1 MTIKVGTNQT
11 NQADCPTPIEPEAT
25 TPPKAEEA
33 KPSAAEARKAHDE
46 MGWSD
51 KLFDTAGR
59 IKDLAG
65 DVFDDGLTVG
75 NALEAADIA
84 VDSVKQIPVIGD
96 NWISAG
102 ADDLTD
108 VLVDAHEQ
116 IVENGKSPLE
126 LLGDVPGAMERVADR
141 TNEKLREY
149 FGDEAPQMASSFE
162 DIDWNATL
170 AMTTLPQNHIK
181 AITGTLLAA
190 TEVLRENEKN
200 IEFLKDTNIGKKQ
213 LDILD
218 TLGEVAGAGIT
229 MGIGTFFPPS
239 YLLVAT
245 DGGGVGE
252 RIVNYTKET
261 LSELSKPDTVQD
273 LMGITLGPPT
283 SVVEAMEP
291 GQVLKKELSVG
302 IEFAAKLGGKA
313 VAKGE
318 TELRKLEN
326 GDFELTLRMNGAAAG
341 AAGVEKLADIDLGG
355 SLGVEKKFI
364 IKDPKIAAALSRP
377 DVTTEYLRL
386 AVEGK
391 LDGVVESE
399 SLKFTNTL
407 AIEGDALSII
417 DLSYAHSVSVD
428 PIKGVGELSAKG
440 SASISLIPS
449 LQIYAESREN
459 PQLDTAMKVFDE
471 IATGKGFSGSISAE
485 GKVVASTTGDAAF
498 VLTLAADVKSRGV
511 DVEAKLT
518 VEIDVDKAA
527 TALNMTK
534 EQLVAAL
541 ESKSLDPEKWWQDL
555 PQDIV
560 QIKPE
565 FKTTTYTKYDI
576 AGGGPIQA
584 SSKMG
589 EEKSYNAQEFLSFV
603 LGQSAS
609 DRQIAQI
616 R

>member
-11 NQADCPTPIEPEAT
+11 NQADCPTPIEPDI

-84 VDSVKQIPVIGD
+84 ADAVKQIPVIGD

-102 ADDLTD
+102 VDDLTD

-116 IVENGKSPLE
+116 IVENGKPPLE

-170 AMTTLPQNHIK
+170 AMVTLPQNQIK

-190 TEVLRENEKN
+190 TEVLRENENN
-200 IEFLKDTNIGKKQ
+200 IEFLKNTNIGKKQ

-252 RIVNYTKET
+252 RIVNYTKEA
-261 LSELSKPDTVQD
+261 LSELSNPDTVQD
-273 LMGITLGPPT
+273 MMGIALGPPT
-283 SVVEAMEP
+283 SVVESMQP
-291 GQVLKKELSVG
+291 GQVLKKEISFEA
-302 IEFAAKLGGKA
+302 EFTAKAG
-313 VAKGE
+313 AKGVVKAE

-326 GDFELTLRMNGAAAG
+326 GEFQLTLKLNGGAAA
-341 AAGVEKLADIDLGG
+341 AAGIESLADGDVGG
-355 SLGVEKKFI
+355 ELGVEKQFI
-364 IKDPKIAAALSRP
+364 IKDPAIAAALSRP
-377 DVTTEYLRL
+377 DATAEYLRL
-386 AVEGK
+386 ARDGK
-391 LDGVVESE
+391 IDGVVESK
-399 SLKFTNTL
+399 SLKFSNTV
-407 AIEGDALSII
+407 AVQGEFLSVVDINY
-417 DLSYAHSVSVD
+417 SQSVAVD
-428 PIKGVGELSAKG
+428 PINGALEVSAKG
-440 SASISLIPS
+440 SAAISLMPS
-449 LQIYAESREN
+449 LQVYAEKREN

-471 IATGKGFSGSISAE
+471 IARGKGFSGSISAE
-485 GKVVASTTGDAAF
+485 GKVEATKAGDVSF
-498 VLTLAADVKSRGV
+498 VLTLAANVKSRGV
-511 DVEAKLT
+511 DVDAKVV
-518 VEIDVDKAA
+518 VEVDLDKAA

-534 EQLVAAL
+534 DQLEAAL
-541 ESKSLDPEKWWQDL
+541 ANKTVDPEKFWQDL

-576 AGGGPIQA
+576 VGGGPIQA

>member
-11 NQADCPTPIEPEAT
+11 NQADCPTPIEPNV

-84 VDSVKQIPVIGD
+84 ADAVKQIPVIGD

-102 ADDLTD
+102 VDDLTD

-116 IVENGKSPLE
+116 IVENGKPPLE

-149 FGDEAPQMASSFE
+149 FGDDAPQMASSFE

-170 AMTTLPQNHIK
+170 AMATLPQNQIK
-181 AITGTLLAA
+181 AVTGTLLAA
-190 TEVLRENEKN
+190 TEVLRENENN
-200 IEFLKDTNIGKKQ
+200 IEFLKNTNVGRKQ

-229 MGIGTFFPPS
+229 LGIGTFFPPS

-252 RIVNYTKET
+252 RIVNYTKEA
-261 LSELSKPDTVQD
+261 LSELSDPDTVQD
-273 LMGITLGPPT
+273 MMGIALGPPT
-283 SVVEAMEP
+283 SVVESMQP
-291 GQVLKKELSVG
+291 GQVLKKEISFEA
-302 IEFAAKLGGKA
+302 EFTAKAG
-313 VAKGE
+313 AKGVVKAE

-326 GDFELTLRMNGAAAG
+326 GEFHLTLKLNGAAAA
-341 AAGVEKLADIDLGG
+341 AAGIESLADGDVGG
-355 SLGVEKKFI
+355 ELGVEKQFI
-364 IKDPKIAAALSRP
+364 IKDPAIAAALARP
-377 DVTTEYLRL
+377 DATAQYLRL
-386 AVEGK
+386 ARDGK
-391 LDGVVESE
+391 IDGVVESK
-399 SLKFTNTL
+399 SLKFSNTV
-407 AIEGDALSII
+407 AVEAEILSIVDI
-417 DLSYAHSVSVD
+417 NYSQTVAVD
-428 PIKGVGELSAKG
+428 PINGALEVSAKG
-440 SASISLIPS
+440 SAALSLMPS
-449 LQIYAESREN
+449 LQVYAEKREN
-459 PQLDTAMKVFDE
+459 PQLDTAMKVFEE
-471 IATGKGFSGSISAE
+471 IAGGKGFSGSISAE
-485 GKVVASTTGDAAF
+485 GKVEATTAGDVSF
-498 VLTLAADVKSRGV
+498 VLTLAANVKSRGV
-511 DVEAKLT
+511 DVDAKVV
-518 VEIDVDKAA
+518 VEVDLDKAA
-527 TALNMTK
+527 TALNMSK
-534 EQLVAAL
+534 DQLEAAL
-541 ESKSLDPEKWWQDL
+541 ANKTIDPEKFWQDL

-565 FKTTTYTKYDI
+565 FKTTTYTKSEV

-609 DRQIAQI
+609 DRQISQI